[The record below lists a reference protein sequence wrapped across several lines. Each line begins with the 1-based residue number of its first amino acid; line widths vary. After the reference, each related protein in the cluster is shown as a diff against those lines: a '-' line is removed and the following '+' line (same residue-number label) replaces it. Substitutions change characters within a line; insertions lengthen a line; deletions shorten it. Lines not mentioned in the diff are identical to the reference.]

1 MVEHLSFLQSILL
14 GFVQGA
20 TEFLPISS
28 SAHLVFAQHFL
39 GVTLTGA
46 VLLAFDICLHFGT
59 LIALI
64 IFYRRELAAMLSSF
78 LGKPSNSSGLSVSQA
93 RHLTLMTIIGT
104 IPAVIIGLGFKDFF
118 DSLADDFFC
127 AAYTLVITGFL
138 LWFTSRV
145 KKERFDMAHV
155 KWWHA
160 LLIGLAQAIAILPGI
175 SRSGATIAAAL
186 YLGMNRK
193 DSANYS
199 FLLAIPA
206 IAGAVILSIGDLS
219 FLSRADLLSAAAGT
233 LVSGIVGW
241 FSIRWMLDIVRKGQ
255 LTWFAVYCWVAGFAA
270 MLASW
275 MGY

>member
-1 MVEHLSFLQSILL
+1 MVEHLSFFQSILL

-20 TEFLPISS
+20 TEFLHISS
-28 SAHLVFAQHFL
+28 SAHLVFAQHLL

-59 LIALI
+59 LVALI
-64 IFYRRELAAMLSSF
+64 LFYRRELWAMILSLVGRSAEA
-78 LGKPSNSSGLSVSQA
+78 SEMSVSEA
-93 RHLTLMTIIGT
+93 RHFTLMIIIGT

-138 LWFTSRV
+138 LWFTHNV
-145 KKERFDMAHV
+145 KRERFNTNAMQ
-155 KWWHA
+155 WWHA
-160 LLIGLAQAIAILPGI
+160 LLIGFAQAVAILPGI

-206 IAGAVILSIGDLS
+206 IAGAVILSIGDLQ
-219 FLSRADLLSAAAGT
+219 FLTQSDLLAVAAGT
-233 LVSGIVGW
+233 IVSWLVGW
-241 FSIRWMLDIVRKGQ
+241 MSIKWMLEIVRRGK
-255 LTWFAVYCWVAGFAA
+255 LTWFAVYCVVVGFAA
-270 MLASW
+270 MVASW
-275 MGY
+275 IGY